1 MDKEKVF
8 IDNQISNS
16 KNFREVCLP
25 NLFQMQQ
32 YESIADFI
40 TQEPLSM
47 RLKIREDEE
56 FFVFEQVF
64 RTRIWVTNQKS
75 EAWLIFSEDR
85 EWKYNKENIG
95 GLVIRNVVWDR
106 HSDFVKIKNRS
117 GIGVERD
124 YNEWPSIKSRNI
136 YLNPDIAVTLIKQIL
151 LQMDKV
157 LERGIIMTKRKSGSG
172 FCWSDVEVM
181 RLFNWGQ
188 VKATWNP
195 CVESENIEEF
205 IFGFG
210 ELMEKYFINDV
221 EANEVNQMELNY
233 SCLPNVMKDIIQGS
247 TYTR

>member
-75 EAWLIFSEDR
+75 EAWLIFR
-85 EWKYNKENIG
+85 KIENGNI
-95 GLVIRNVVWDR
+95 IK
-106 HSDFVKIKNRS
+106 KI
-117 GIGVERD
+117 
-124 YNEWPSIKSRNI
+124 
-136 YLNPDIAVTLIKQIL
+136 
-151 LQMDKV
+151 
-157 LERGIIMTKRKSGSG
+157 
-172 FCWSDVEVM
+172 
-181 RLFNWGQ
+181 
-188 VKATWNP
+188 
-195 CVESENIEEF
+195 
-205 IFGFG
+205 
-210 ELMEKYFINDV
+210 
-221 EANEVNQMELNY
+221 
-233 SCLPNVMKDIIQGS
+233 
-247 TYTR
+247 